1 MATFPTAMTTAR
13 RLDVRTVAVLVSLV
27 LAASAPAPAR
37 AATAPAPKGPT
48 LALSATGGSAANL
61 LRGRPGRVLR
71 GSVTVS
77 NVSRHRIAV
86 RLQPADVPNATNGN
100 ADYITTT
107 PLSQAGRWLYLPTR
121 TVRLA
126 AGSSR
131 RIAYAV
137 SVPKSAR
144 GASHYM
150 GIVAVDAAE
159 LAAAKSPRKRV
170 NRRRWR

>member
-107 PLSQAGRWLYLPTR
+107 PFRRP
-121 TVRLA
+121 A
-126 AGSSR
+126 AGCTCPPGPCASPPDPPAGSR
-131 RIAYAV
+131 TR
-137 SVPKSAR
+137 
-144 GASHYM
+144 
-150 GIVAVDAAE
+150 
-159 LAAAKSPRKRV
+159 
-170 NRRRWR
+170 